1 MNRYDVMDGVD
12 RVATAVLLVLLWL
25 GLWLVK
31 TVAHLLDL
39 AVHVLVFFVIVL
51 GIIWLVA

>member
-12 RVATAVLLVLLWL
+12 RVATVVLLVLLWI
-25 GLWLVK
+25 GLWLAK
-31 TVAHLLDL
+31 TLVTLLDL

-51 GIIWLVA
+51 GIIWLVG